1 MIIVSACL
9 LGEDCKYN
17 GGNNY
22 NKEVIEYLKDKD
34 YVTICPE
41 RVFGTPRKPVEIKN
55 GRVINIDG
63 EDVDKKYR
71 EASEAEFE
79 KIKNL
84 QIDEAILKA
93 KSPTCGYSK
102 IYNGNFEHKLVK
114 GRGIFAE
121 KLRNLDIPIIEK

>member
-114 GRGIFAE
+114 GSGIFAE

>member
-1 MIIVSACL
+1 MIVVSACL

-41 RVFGTPRKPVEIKN
+41 RVFGTPRKPVEIKD
-55 GRVINIDG
+55 GKVINIDG

-71 EASEAEFE
+71 EASEAEFA

-93 KSPTCGYSK
+93 KSPTCGYNE
-102 IYNGNFEHKLVK
+102 IYNGNFENKLVK
-114 GRGIFAE
+114 GSGIFAE
-121 KLRNLDIPIIEK
+121 KLKSLDIPIIEK

>member
-41 RVFGTPRKPVEIKN
+41 RVFGTSRKPVEIKN

-114 GRGIFAE
+114 GSGIFAE